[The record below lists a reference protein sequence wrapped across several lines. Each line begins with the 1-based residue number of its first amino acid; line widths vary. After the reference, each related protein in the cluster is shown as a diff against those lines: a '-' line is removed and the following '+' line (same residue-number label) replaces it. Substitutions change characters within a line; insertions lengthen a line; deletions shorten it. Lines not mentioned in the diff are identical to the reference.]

1 MLVGAPG
8 VLDGPVVTFA
18 EGSAVRH
25 LLERAWPDVSVA
37 MELGSIEAVRA
48 HAVAGVGPALLSA
61 QTVAGEVARGEL
73 VVIERAGFPIVRK
86 LVLEHRGVERLAPAA
101 AALRA
106 LLIDFAAPHAP

>member
-1 MLVGAPG
+1 
-8 VLDGPVVTFA
+8 
-18 EGSAVRH
+18 
-25 LLERAWPDVSVA
+25 VSVA

-73 VVIERAGFPIVRK
+73 VVIQREGFPIARK

-106 LLIDFAAPHAP
+106 LLIDF